1 MHKGTPR
8 LGDQVV
14 ELHDVTIGYDHETPL
29 VTGLDLLLGRRERL
43 GIVGA
48 NGSEVDPA
56 RCDRRST

>member
-48 NGSEVDPA
+48 NGSGSRP
-56 RCDRRST
+56 CSM

>member
-29 VTGLDLLLGRRERL
+29 VTGLDLLLGRRS
-43 GIVGA
+43 A
-48 NGSEVDPA
+48 SASSAPTAPGSRP
-56 RCDRRST
+56 CSM